1 VRVIAGQR
9 RGQRL
14 SAPRGSATRPTAERA
29 RQALFDILGDLGG
42 HRVLDLYAGSG
53 ALGIE
58 ALSRGAAHA
67 VFVES
72 SRAALSVLR
81 QNLGRLELDD
91 RATVVPL
98 RVERAGRTL
107 VRHGPFNLVT
117 CDPPWPTWRRA
128 LEHLRRFD
136 WTGLLAERATLVL
149 EHPAQMSFDWG
160 SNLGFETSDRR
171 KWGDTGVTLYVWA
184 PGKSAGSG
192 LP

>member
-9 RGQRL
+9 GGQRL
-14 SAPRGSATRPTAERA
+14 GAPRGTVTRPTAERA
-29 RQALFDILGDLGG
+29 RQALFDVLGDLAG

-72 SRAALSVLR
+72 SRAALSVL
-81 QNLGRLELDD
+81 QKNVSRLELAS
-91 RATVVPL
+91 RATVIPL

-107 VRHGPFNLVT
+107 IRHGPFDLVT
-117 CDPPWPTWRRA
+117 CDPPWSILGGA
-128 LEHLRRFD
+128 LEHLGRLD
-136 WTGLLAERATLVL
+136 WSGLLAERATLAL
-149 EHPAQMSFDWG
+149 EHPADVSFDWG
-160 SNLGFETSDRR
+160 SDLGFETSDRR